1 MSNQKTEKAIMCPQC
16 NAPLAPHRFGL
27 SVVCPYCGTTV
38 LLDDAAISVERFR
51 KTFRVWNSPKTY
63 QIPSWISIGDKHW
76 AVNQRIAQGDIS
88 DVYTGQRARFP
99 TELSILK
106 ILRNSKDIDLF
117 NNEWDALETLHQ
129 SKAAGADIFT
139 KLIPQPIYHGKISAG
154 AFSGQRANIF
164 RWRSGFHHNFQEV
177 LQAYPQG
184 IPPRASI
191 WIWRR
196 ILEVLSF
203 IHASGMVHGAIL
215 PPHLL
220 THEND
225 HGIFLVGYSAAG
237 AKREK
242 LQHISQ
248 NFKTFYPKSAE
259 IRLSPQLDLAMSA
272 KSIIFILGGDPATA
286 SLPDAVPNPLAKIIQ
301 RVALN
306 KNSREDAWSIREELG
321 GIATQVFGAPKFVPI
336 LME

>member
-27 SVVCPYCGTTV
+27 SVVCPYCGATV
-38 LLDDAAISVERFR
+38 RLDDAAISVEQFR
-51 KTFRVWNSPKTY
+51 KTFRIWNSPKTY

-154 AFSGQRANIF
+154 AFSGQHANIF
-164 RWRSGFHHNFQEV
+164 RWKSGFHHNFEEV

-306 KNSREDAWSIREELG
+306 KNSREDAWSVREELG
-321 GIATQVFGAPKFVPI
+321 EIATQVFGAPKFVPI